1 MSSEN
6 SNKQSFFGFLLWAY
20 GIVSQIMAL
29 YYWIQ
34 YVKEDNFFIAITL
47 DVLLAELKGLLW
59 IFFVW

>member
-6 SNKQSFFGFLLWAY
+6 SNIQAFFGFLLWAY

-47 DVLLAELKGLLW
+47 DVLLAEIKGLLW
-59 IFFVW
+59 IF